1 MRKQQGLSA
10 IGKSLPRN
18 EEKKMKRMIAW
29 ILVLTLLASLTAC
42 GNKGKEGDRTVSLE
56 QQKEV
61 LADTVEKTGKLLQS
75 SVAEPAFGS
84 VGGEWLVL
92 GLARSGLE
100 VSDEYYETYFQNLSA
115 YTAQQGGVLHAKKYT
130 EYSRVILAV
139 TAIGQDPADVGGFDM
154 LVPLADFEQTVFQG
168 INGPIF
174 ALLAL
179 DSGSYGIPENI
190 ADSTQATRD
199 LYVDY
204 IINAQLESGGWSLMG
219 GEAEID
225 LTAMALQALA
235 KYRDRKDA
243 AQAVEKGLAILSERQ
258 NEQGGYQYNAAEQ
271 ASSESVSQVIVALA
285 ELGIPLDDSRFVKNG
300 HTLLDGLLQFRQ
312 EDGGFSHLI
321 DGETDLLA
329 TEQAFYA
336 LVAANRVAQGESSLY
351 RMK

>member
-1 MRKQQGLSA
+1 
-10 IGKSLPRN
+10 
-18 EEKKMKRMIAW
+18 MKRLLSW
-29 ILVLTLLASLTAC
+29 ILVLTLLFSLAAC
-42 GNKGKEGDRTVSLE
+42 GKKEQDDNQTVSIE

-61 LADTVEKTGKLLQS
+61 LADTIDQTGKFLHS
-75 SVAEPAFGS
+75 SVADPTFGS
-84 VGGEWLVL
+84 VGGEWLIM

-100 VSDEYYETYFQNLSA
+100 ISDEYYEIYFQNLCA

-139 TAIGQDPADVGGFDM
+139 TAIGRDPADVGGFNM
-154 LVPLADFEQTVFQG
+154 LQPLADFEQTVFQG

-179 DSGSYGIPENI
+179 DCGNYEIPENTVG
-190 ADSTQATRD
+190 STQATRD

-204 IINAQLESGGWSLMG
+204 IINAQLENGGWSLMG

-225 LTAMALQALA
+225 VTAMALQALA
-235 KYRDRKDA
+235 KYQDRKDVA
-243 AQAVEKGLAILSERQ
+243 EAVEKGLAVLSERQ
-258 NEQGGYQYNAAEQ
+258 NDQGGYQYNAAESV
-271 ASSESVSQVIVALA
+271 SSESVSQVIVALA
-285 ELGIPLDDSRFVKNG
+285 ELGIALDDSRFVKNG
-300 HTLLDGLLQFRQ
+300 NTLLDALMQFQQ
-312 EDGGFSHLI
+312 EDGGFSHLM

-336 LVAANRVAQGESSLY
+336 LVTANRIAQGESSLY

>member
-1 MRKQQGLSA
+1 
-10 IGKSLPRN
+10 
-18 EEKKMKRMIAW
+18 MKRLLSW
-29 ILVLTLLASLTAC
+29 ILVLTVLLSLAAC
-42 GNKGKEGDRTVSLE
+42 KKDPVPWESHSPE

-61 LADTVEKTGKLLQS
+61 LKDTVTKTGQFLYD
-75 SVAEPAFGS
+75 SVENPGFGS
-84 VGGEWLVL
+84 VGGEWMIL

-100 VSDEYYETYFQNLSA
+100 IPEEYYETYFQNLSA

-139 TAIGQDPADVGGFDM
+139 TAIGQDPADVGGFNM

-168 INGPIF
+168 INGPVF

-179 DSGSYGIPENI
+179 DSGNYGIPENTVG
-190 ADSTQATRD
+190 STQATRD

-204 IINAQLESGGWSLMG
+204 IINAQLESGGWCLMG
-219 GEAEID
+219 SEAEID
-225 LTAMALQALA
+225 VTAMVLQALA
-235 KYRDRKDA
+235 KYRDRKDVA
-243 AQAVEKGLAILSERQ
+243 EAVEKGIAVLSELQ
-258 NEQGGYQYNAAEQ
+258 NDEGGYQYNSVEAS
-271 ASSESVSQVIVALA
+271 SSESVSQVIVALA
-285 ELGIPLDDSRFVKNG
+285 ELGISLDDSRFIKNG
-300 HTLLDGLLQFRQ
+300 HTLLDGLLQFQ
-312 EDGGFSHLI
+312 QADGGFSHLI

>member
-1 MRKQQGLSA
+1 
-10 IGKSLPRN
+10 
-18 EEKKMKRMIAW
+18 MKRLLSW
-29 ILVLTLLASLTAC
+29 ILVLALLFSLTAC
-42 GNKGKEGDRTVSLE
+42 GKKEQDGNQTVSME

-61 LADTVEKTGKLLQS
+61 LADTIDKTGEFLHS
-75 SVAEPAFGS
+75 SVADPTFGS
-84 VGGEWLVL
+84 VGGEWLIM

-100 VSDEYYETYFQNLSA
+100 ISDEYYEIYFQNLCA

-139 TAIGQDPADVGGFDM
+139 TAIGRDPADVGGFNM
-154 LVPLADFEQTVFQG
+154 LQPLADFEQTVFQG

-179 DSGSYGIPENI
+179 DCGNYEIPETI
-190 ADSTQATRD
+190 TDSTQATRD

-204 IINAQLESGGWSLMG
+204 IINARLENGGWSLMG

-225 LTAMALQALA
+225 VTAMALQALA
-235 KYRDRKDA
+235 KYQDRKDVA
-243 AQAVEKGLAILSERQ
+243 EAVEKGLAVLSERQ
-258 NEQGGYQYNAAEQ
+258 NDQGGYQYNAAESV
-271 ASSESVSQVIVALA
+271 SSESVSQVIVALA
-285 ELGIPLDDSRFVKNG
+285 ELGIALDDSRFVKNG
-300 HTLLDGLLQFRQ
+300 NTLLDALMQFQQ
-312 EDGGFSHLI
+312 EDGGFSHLM

-336 LVAANRVAQGESSLY
+336 LVAANRIAQGESSLY

>member
-1 MRKQQGLSA
+1 
-10 IGKSLPRN
+10 
-18 EEKKMKRMIAW
+18 MKRFLSW
-29 ILVLTLLASLTAC
+29 ILVLTLLFSLAAC
-42 GNKGKEGDRTVSLE
+42 GKKEPEGGATVSME

-61 LADTVEKTGKLLQS
+61 LADTIAKTGAFLQD
-75 SVAEPAFGS
+75 SVAEPTFGT
-84 VGGEWLVL
+84 VGGEWLVM

-100 VSDEYYETYFQNLSA
+100 VSDEYYEIYFQNLCA

-139 TAIGQDPADVGGFDM
+139 TAIGRDPADVGGFNM
-154 LVPLADFEQTVFQG
+154 LQPLADFEQTVFQG

-179 DSGSYGIPENI
+179 DCGNYEIPENTVG
-190 ADSTQATRD
+190 STQATRD

-204 IINAQLESGGWSLMG
+204 IINAQLENGGWSLMG

-225 LTAMALQALA
+225 VTAMALQALA
-235 KYRDRKDA
+235 KYQDRKDVA
-243 AQAVEKGLAILSERQ
+243 EAVEKGLAVLSERQ
-258 NEQGGYQYNAAEQ
+258 NDQGGYQYNAAESV
-271 ASSESVSQVIVALA
+271 SSESVSQVIVALA
-285 ELGIPLDDSRFVKNG
+285 ELGIALDDPRFVKNG
-300 HTLLDGLLQFRQ
+300 NTLLDALMQFQ
-312 EDGGFSHLI
+312 QADGGFAHLM

>member
-1 MRKQQGLSA
+1 
-10 IGKSLPRN
+10 
-18 EEKKMKRMIAW
+18 MKRFLSW
-29 ILVLTLLASLTAC
+29 ILVLTLLLSLAAC
-42 GNKGKEGDRTVSLE
+42 GKKEPEGE
-56 QQKEV
+56 QTLSAQQQQEV
-61 LADTVEKTGKLLQS
+61 LADTLAKTGNFLQE
-75 SVAEPAFGS
+75 SVAEPTFGS
-84 VGGEWLVL
+84 VGGEWLVM

-100 VSDEYYETYFQNLSA
+100 TSDEYYETYFQNLSA

-139 TAIGQDPADVGGFDM
+139 TAIGRDPADVGGFNM
-154 LVPLADFEQTVFQG
+154 LQPLADFEQTVFQG

-179 DSGSYGIPENI
+179 DSGNYEIPENTVG
-190 ADSTQATRD
+190 STQATRD

-204 IINAQLESGGWSLMG
+204 IINAQLENGGWSLMG

-225 LTAMALQALA
+225 VTAMALQALA
-235 KYRDRKDA
+235 KYQDRKDVA
-243 AQAVEKGLAILSERQ
+243 EAVEKGLAVLSERQ
-258 NEQGGYQYNAAEQ
+258 NDQGGYQYNAAESV
-271 ASSESVSQVIVALA
+271 SSESVSQVIVALA
-285 ELGIPLDDSRFVKNG
+285 ELGIALDDSRFVKNG
-300 HTLLDGLLQFRQ
+300 NTLLDALMQFQQ
-312 EDGGFSHLI
+312 EDGGFAHLM

>member
-1 MRKQQGLSA
+1 
-10 IGKSLPRN
+10 
-18 EEKKMKRMIAW
+18 MKRFLSW
-29 ILVLTLLASLTAC
+29 ILVLTLLLSLAAC
-42 GNKGKEGDRTVSLE
+42 GKKEPEGEKTLSTQ

-61 LADTVEKTGKLLQS
+61 LADTLTKTGNFLQE
-75 SVAEPAFGS
+75 SVTEPTFGS
-84 VGGEWLVL
+84 VGGEWLVM

-100 VSDEYYETYFQNLSA
+100 TSDEYYETYFQNLSA

-139 TAIGQDPADVGGFDM
+139 TAIGQDPTDVGGFNM
-154 LVPLADFEQTVFQG
+154 LLPLADFEQSVFQG

-179 DSGSYGIPENI
+179 DSGNYEIPENTVG
-190 ADSTQATRD
+190 STQATRD

-204 IINAQLESGGWSLMG
+204 IINAQLENGGWSLMG

-235 KYRDRKDA
+235 KYQDRKDVA
-243 AQAVEKGLAILSERQ
+243 EAVEKGLVILSERQ
-258 NEQGGYQYNAAEQ
+258 NENGGYQFSTSEQ
-271 ASSESVSQVIVALA
+271 VSCESVAQVIVALA
-285 ELGIPLDDSRFVKNG
+285 ELGISLDDRRFVKNG
-300 HTLLDGLLQFRQ
+300 KTLLDGILQFQ
-312 EDGGFSHLI
+312 CSDGGFSHLME
-321 DGETDLLA
+321 GETDLLA

-336 LVAANRVAQGESSLY
+336 LVAANRIAQGESSLY

>member
-1 MRKQQGLSA
+1 
-10 IGKSLPRN
+10 
-18 EEKKMKRMIAW
+18 MKRLLSW
-29 ILVLTLLASLTAC
+29 ILVLTLLFSLTAC
-42 GNKGKEGDRTVSLE
+42 GKKEQDDNQTVSIE

-61 LADTVEKTGKLLQS
+61 LADTIDQTGEFLHS
-75 SVAEPAFGS
+75 SVADPTFGS
-84 VGGEWLVL
+84 VGGEWLIM

-100 VSDEYYETYFQNLSA
+100 ISDEYYEIYFQNLCA

-139 TAIGQDPADVGGFDM
+139 TAIGRDPADVGGFNM
-154 LVPLADFEQTVFQG
+154 LQPLADFEQTVFQG

-179 DSGSYGIPENI
+179 DCGNYEIPENTVG
-190 ADSTQATRD
+190 STQATRD

-204 IINAQLESGGWSLMG
+204 IINAQLENGGWSLMG

-225 LTAMALQALA
+225 VTAMALQALA
-235 KYRDRKDA
+235 NYQDRKDVA
-243 AQAVEKGLAILSERQ
+243 EAVEKGLAVFSERQ
-258 NEQGGYQYNAAEQ
+258 NDQGGYQYNAAESV
-271 ASSESVSQVIVALA
+271 SSESVSQVIVALA
-285 ELGIPLDDSRFVKNG
+285 ELGIALDDSRFVKNG
-300 HTLLDGLLQFRQ
+300 NTLLDALMQFQQ
-312 EDGGFSHLI
+312 EDGGFSHLM

-336 LVAANRVAQGESSLY
+336 LVAANRIAQGESSLY

>member
-1 MRKQQGLSA
+1 
-10 IGKSLPRN
+10 
-18 EEKKMKRMIAW
+18 MKRLLSW
-29 ILVLTLLASLTAC
+29 ILVLTLLFSLTAC
-42 GNKGKEGDRTVSLE
+42 NKKEQDDNQTVSIE

-61 LADTVEKTGKLLQS
+61 LADTIDQTGEFLHS
-75 SVAEPAFGS
+75 SVADPTFGS
-84 VGGEWLVL
+84 VGGEWLIM

-100 VSDEYYETYFQNLSA
+100 ISDEYYEIYFQNLCA

-139 TAIGQDPADVGGFDM
+139 TAIGRDPADVGGFNM
-154 LVPLADFEQTVFQG
+154 LQPLADFEQTVFQG

-179 DSGSYGIPENI
+179 DCGNYEIPENTVG
-190 ADSTQATRD
+190 STQATRD

-204 IINAQLESGGWSLMG
+204 IINAQLENGGWSLMG

-225 LTAMALQALA
+225 VTAMALQALA
-235 KYRDRKDA
+235 NYQDRKDVA
-243 AQAVEKGLAILSERQ
+243 EAVEKGLAVLSERQ
-258 NEQGGYQYNAAEQ
+258 NDQGGYQYNAAESV
-271 ASSESVSQVIVALA
+271 SSESVSQVIVALA
-285 ELGIPLDDSRFVKNG
+285 ELGIALDDSRFVKNG
-300 HTLLDGLLQFRQ
+300 NTLLDALMQFQQ
-312 EDGGFSHLI
+312 EDGGFSHLM

-336 LVAANRVAQGESSLY
+336 LVAANRIAQGESSLY

>member
-1 MRKQQGLSA
+1 
-10 IGKSLPRN
+10 
-18 EEKKMKRMIAW
+18 MKRLLSW
-29 ILVLTLLASLTAC
+29 ILVLTLLFSLTAC
-42 GNKGKEGDRTVSLE
+42 GKKEQDDNQTVSIE

-61 LADTVEKTGKLLQS
+61 LADTIDQTGEFLHS
-75 SVAEPAFGS
+75 SVADPTFGS
-84 VGGEWLVL
+84 VGGEWLIM

-100 VSDEYYETYFQNLSA
+100 ISDEYYEIYFQNLCA

-139 TAIGQDPADVGGFDM
+139 TAIGRDPADVGGFNM
-154 LVPLADFEQTVFQG
+154 LQPLADFEQTVFQG

-179 DSGSYGIPENI
+179 DSGNYEIPENTVG
-190 ADSTQATRD
+190 STQATRD

-204 IINAQLESGGWSLMG
+204 IINAQLENGGWSLMG

-225 LTAMALQALA
+225 VTAMALQALA
-235 KYRDRKDA
+235 KYQDRKDVA
-243 AQAVEKGLAILSERQ
+243 EAVEKGLAVLSERQ
-258 NEQGGYQYNAAEQ
+258 NDQGGYQYNAAESV
-271 ASSESVSQVIVALA
+271 SSESVSQVIVALA
-285 ELGIPLDDSRFVKNG
+285 ELGIALDDPRFVKNG
-300 HTLLDGLLQFRQ
+300 NTLLDALMQFQQ
-312 EDGGFSHLI
+312 EDDGFSHLM

-351 RMK
+351 LMK

>member
-1 MRKQQGLSA
+1 
-10 IGKSLPRN
+10 
-18 EEKKMKRMIAW
+18 MKRLLSW
-29 ILVLTLLASLTAC
+29 ILVLTLLFSLTAC
-42 GNKGKEGDRTVSLE
+42 GKKEQDDNQTVSIE

-61 LADTVEKTGKLLQS
+61 LADTIDQTGEFLHS
-75 SVAEPAFGS
+75 SVADPTFGS
-84 VGGEWLVL
+84 VGGEWLIM

-100 VSDEYYETYFQNLSA
+100 ISDEYYEIYFQNLCA

-139 TAIGQDPADVGGFDM
+139 TAIGRDPADVGGFNM
-154 LVPLADFEQTVFQG
+154 LQPLADFEQTVFQG

-179 DSGSYGIPENI
+179 DCGNYEIPENTVG
-190 ADSTQATRD
+190 STQATRD

-204 IINAQLESGGWSLMG
+204 IINAQLENGGWSLMG

-225 LTAMALQALA
+225 VTAMALQALA
-235 KYRDRKDA
+235 NYQDRKDVA
-243 AQAVEKGLAILSERQ
+243 EAVEKGLAVLSERQ
-258 NEQGGYQYNAAEQ
+258 NDQGGYQYNAAESV
-271 ASSESVSQVIVALA
+271 SSESVSQVIVALA
-285 ELGIPLDDSRFVKNG
+285 ELGIALDDPRFVKNG
-300 HTLLDGLLQFRQ
+300 NTLLDALMQFQ
-312 EDGGFSHLI
+312 QADGGFAHLM

>member
-1 MRKQQGLSA
+1 
-10 IGKSLPRN
+10 
-18 EEKKMKRMIAW
+18 MKRLLSW
-29 ILVLTLLASLTAC
+29 ILVLTLLFSLTAC
-42 GNKGKEGDRTVSLE
+42 GKKEQDDNQTVSIE

-61 LADTVEKTGKLLQS
+61 LADTIDQTGEFLHS
-75 SVAEPAFGS
+75 SVADPTFGS
-84 VGGEWLVL
+84 VGGEWLIM

-100 VSDEYYETYFQNLSA
+100 ISDEYYEIYFQNLCA

-139 TAIGQDPADVGGFDM
+139 TAIGRDPADVGGFNM
-154 LVPLADFEQTVFQG
+154 LQPLADFEQTVFQG

-179 DSGSYGIPENI
+179 DCGNYEIPENTVG
-190 ADSTQATRD
+190 STQATRD

-204 IINAQLESGGWSLMG
+204 IINAQLENGGWSLMG

-225 LTAMALQALA
+225 VTAMALQALA
-235 KYRDRKDA
+235 NYQDRKDVA
-243 AQAVEKGLAILSERQ
+243 EAVEKGLAVLSERQ
-258 NEQGGYQYNAAEQ
+258 NDQGGYQYNAAESV
-271 ASSESVSQVIVALA
+271 SSESVSQVIVALA
-285 ELGIPLDDSRFVKNG
+285 ELGIALDDSRFVKNG
-300 HTLLDGLLQFRQ
+300 NTLLDALMQFQQ
-312 EDGGFSHLI
+312 EDGGFSHLM

-336 LVAANRVAQGESSLY
+336 LVAANRIAQGESSLY